1 MSIQNKIVVG
11 IASFVGT
18 MLLVGWIIINE
29 PARMEVFTQQWEG
42 RSIERGAELYLNNC
56 YSCHAEDGLGLAGY
70 APALKNPMLFLDE
83 NPGKV
88 ANDQLR
94 ALRAERDR
102 LVRAVET
109 YQADI
114 VERAELLARRDAAP
128 EGSEERRRIQ
138 MQLDEVDTRIRLFD
152 PTTPQKIDELLPRI
166 AEQEAKVEEL
176 RAQGW
181 ELNREPRLKELNW
194 TGGLE
199 AYLRSTLIAGR
210 PTSGQLWNG
219 NIMQAW
225 GQEAGGPLRPDE
237 IENLVAFIINYREEA
252 LKLTPNDIRQG
263 FKIAGE
269 GTVAAD
275 KEVLGAGVDIMAL
288 DLSGGDVTAGQQK
301 YASFGCAACHSAPGG
316 AAYNFAPTAG
326 TYARVQNVRLRLDQF
341 SGYTAEQYLAESI
354 LYPSRYIVPGGEA
367 VQMPANYAD
376 QMDLQDL
383 RDIIAYI
390 STYR

>member
-1 MSIQNKIVVG
+1 MSIQNKIIVG
-11 IASFVGT
+11 IASFVGI
-18 MLLVGWIIINE
+18 MLLVGWVIINE

-56 YSCHAEDGLGLAGY
+56 YSCHAEDGLGLSGY

-94 ALRAERDR
+94 ALRAELNR
-102 LVRAVET
+102 LQRAIET

-114 VERAELLARRDAAP
+114 AERAELLARRDAAP
-128 EGSEERRRIQ
+128 ADSEERARIQ
-138 MQLDEVDTRIRLFD
+138 MQLDEVNTRIRLFD
-152 PTTPQKIDELLPRI
+152 PNTPQKIDELLPRI

-181 ELNREPRLKELNW
+181 ELNREPRLKELGW

-199 AYLRSTLIAGR
+199 AYLRTTLIAGR
-210 PTSGQLWNG
+210 PTNGPLWNG

-237 IENLVAFIINYREEA
+237 IENLVAFIMNYREEA

-263 FKIAGE
+263 FRIVGE
-269 GTVAAD
+269 GTVAED
-275 KEVLGAGVDIMAL
+275 KEVLGAGVDVMAL
-288 DLSGGDVTAGQQK
+288 DLSGGDAAAGQQK

-316 AAYNFAPTAG
+316 AAYSFAPTAG
-326 TYARVQNVRLRLDQF
+326 TYSRVENIRLRLDQF

-383 RDIIAYI
+383 RDVIAYL

>member
-1 MSIQNKIVVG
+1 MNIQNKVVLG
-11 IASFVGT
+11 IASFVGI
-18 MLLVGWIIINE
+18 MLLVGWVVINE

-56 YSCHAEDGLGLAGY
+56 YSCHAEDGLGLSGY
-70 APALKNPMLFLDE
+70 APALKNPMLFLEE

-88 ANDQLR
+88 ANDELR

-102 LVRAVET
+102 LVRAIDT

-114 VERAELLARRDAAP
+114 AERAELTARRDAAA
-128 EGSEERRRIQ
+128 EGSEERQRLQ
-138 MQLDEVDTRIRLFD
+138 LQLDDLDTRIRLFD
-152 PTTPQKIDELLPRI
+152 PATPQKIDELLPRI

-181 ELNREPRLKELNW
+181 ELNREPRLKELSW

-219 NIMQAW
+219 NIMHAW
-225 GQEAGGPLRPDE
+225 GQAAGGPLRPDE
-237 IENLVAFIINYREEA
+237 IENLVAYLINYRDEA
-252 LKLTPNDIRQG
+252 IKLTPNDIRQG

-269 GTVAAD
+269 GTVDAD
-275 KEVLGAGVDIMAL
+275 KEVLGAGVDVMVL
-288 DLSGGDVTAGQQK
+288 DLSGGDAAAGQQK
-301 YASFGCAACHSAPGG
+301 YTALGCAACHSAAGG

-326 TYARVQNVRLRLDQF
+326 TYTRVENIRLRLDQF
-341 SGYTAEQYLAESI
+341 ADYTAEQYIAESI

-383 RDIIAYI
+383 RDVIAYL